1 MFGTSR
7 LEAFSDGVMAVIIT
21 ITALSLKAP
30 NGTDFSALGH
40 RLPALLVYIL
50 SFAFVGIY
58 WNNHHH
64 LLRATRNIS
73 GGVMWANLHLLFWL
87 SLIPVITEW
96 VGTAYRST
104 WPAAT
109 YGIVGLGAAI
119 AFSILVAA
127 IVRADGRQSPVA
139 TAIGSDLKGRL
150 SLAVYA
156 AGIGFAFLSPWISY
170 ALYAS
175 VSLMWFIPD
184 RRLSRPQVPVSIV
197 ASGPVLSRG
206 KGARRSGAP
215 MDDPY
220 DLERFVTA
228 QNADG
233 TYDRAVGELRRGQK
247 MSHWMWFVFPQIAGL
262 GRSELARRFAISS
275 REEAQ
280 AYLHHPVLGP
290 RLLECTGIVANT
302 QGLSAEQIFGTID
315 AQKLRSSMTL
325 FMRAAPAE
333 PLFSQVIERYFDGV
347 PDLATDE

>member
-1 MFGTSR
+1 LGRLDRVDVSDRDGFAVVADEIGTSR

-30 NGTDFSALGH
+30 SGTDFSALGH

-109 YGIVGLGAAI
+109 YGMVGLGAAI
-119 AFSILVAA
+119 AFTILVAA

-170 ALYAS
+170 ALYAA
-175 VSLMWFIPD
+175 VAVMWFIPD
-184 RRLSRPQVPVSIV
+184 RRLSR
-197 ASGPVLSRG
+197 
-206 KGARRSGAP
+206 
-215 MDDPY
+215 
-220 DLERFVTA
+220 T
-228 QNADG
+228 
-233 TYDRAVGELRRGQK
+233 
-247 MSHWMWFVFPQIAGL
+247 
-262 GRSELARRFAISS
+262 
-275 REEAQ
+275 
-280 AYLHHPVLGP
+280 
-290 RLLECTGIVANT
+290 
-302 QGLSAEQIFGTID
+302 
-315 AQKLRSSMTL
+315 
-325 FMRAAPAE
+325 
-333 PLFSQVIERYFDGV
+333 
-347 PDLATDE
+347 